1 MDDLISAIGAQAGSG
16 GWAAA
21 GQALGGIGNASQ
33 NAYMKGQTQGVDL
46 TSKIY
51 DARKKREEA
60 RARLETVDKLVAT
73 GVPIEQAQLL
83 GNLQNAN
90 NTGFSGHVTGLGNL
104 QDQNIQRQQMSALGD
119 GTTAPDAGQLDLVN
133 VMNMI
138 RNGKPVDRTKVQGN
152 TMIDPGLSPGAQTP
166 ATTPYG
172 EGMLGNAATRNDNML
187 TGKIAAATARRD
199 KTEAKERQ
207 ATTDEDAQTAFYD
220 MRANGTLP
228 KGVTIGDV
236 KHAFRTKGGWTS
248 EDAKRFTPA
257 ADQDEIEDSH
267 EEVQTSEP
275 DQAARDAEAAIRDGA
290 ARARNPQDPPPK
302 PLFKDV
308 DTSIDSTY
316 SQALPAAAASRL
328 REGVETTFGNGQTWS
343 LQGGKPVRIK

>member
-1 MDDLISAIGAQAGSG
+1 MDDLISAIGAQAGSS

-21 GQALGGIGNASQ
+21 GKALGGIGDASTA
-33 NAYMKGQTQGVDL
+33 AYMKGQTQGVDL

-60 RARLETVDKLVAT
+60 RARTETVDKLVAT

-104 QDQNIQRQQMSALGD
+104 QNQGIQRQQMEVLGD
-119 GTTAPDAGQLDLVN
+119 GTTAPDASQLDLVN

-138 RNGKPVDRTKVQGN
+138 RQGRPVDRTKVQGN
-152 TMIDPGLSPGAQTP
+152 TLIDPGLNPGAQTP

-172 EGMLGNAATRNDNML
+172 EGMLA
-187 TGKIAAATARRD
+187 GKIATATAKRD
-199 KTEAKERQ
+199 KDEARERK

-228 KGVTIGDV
+228 KGVTLGDGT
-236 KHAFRTKGGWTS
+236 HAFRTRGGWTS